1 MGHLLLLLVSVAGD
15 GPSIPSSNVSV
26 SASWLSTG
34 LFELRYADG
43 GCPSFKDAL
52 TARNT
57 EQILLILNK
66 YTDLACFVSCFCSS
80 AISCAQRFVHFST
93 HLTTKRTYVQNSR
106 NKSSL
111 NKQFKKRKRMFV
123 LSAVFVV

>member
-15 GPSIPSSNVSV
+15 GPSIPSSSVSV
-26 SASWLSTG
+26 SASWLSRG

-43 GCPSFKDAL
+43 GCPSFNDAL

-66 YTDLACFVSCFCSS
+66 YTDLACFCFLFLQQRYLQRAKICSFTNS
-80 AISCAQRFVHFST
+80 FDNKAYLCAKFTQQKFIE
-93 HLTTKRTYVQNSR
+93 Q
-106 NKSSL
+106 
-111 NKQFKKRKRMFV
+111 
-123 LSAVFVV
+123 AV